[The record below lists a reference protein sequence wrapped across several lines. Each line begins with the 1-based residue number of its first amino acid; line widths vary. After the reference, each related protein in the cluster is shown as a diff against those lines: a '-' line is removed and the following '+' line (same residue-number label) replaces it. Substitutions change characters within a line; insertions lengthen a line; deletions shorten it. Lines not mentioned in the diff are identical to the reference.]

1 KDMRVKIE
9 KCENAEKVLDEN
21 DKKDILSFIEDVPHG
36 VYSMMKEYPDIVECS
51 NNLAIF
57 EIKDDVLK
65 VTISLR
71 SSNPETFDAHT
82 EDVSKVYEK
91 YGFEVKKE
99 DYYKPWAFAKDSE
112 LRNLALETYKD
123 LFGKEMKVEV
133 VHAALEPAVFIDTFP
148 DMEMISI
155 GPTMKD
161 VHSPKERLSI
171 ESTQRTYEFVKS
183 LLERL

>member
-1 KDMRVKIE
+1 MKNKE
-9 KCENAEKVLDEN
+9 
-21 DKKDILSFIEDVPHG
+21 DILSFIEEVPHG

-99 DYYKPWAFAKDSE
+99 DYYKPWAFAKDSD

-123 LFGKEMKVEV
+123 LFGKRNESGSS
-133 VHAALEPAVFIDTFP
+133 PC
-148 DMEMISI
+148 SI
-155 GPTMKD
+155 GTSSVYRHIPRHGND
-161 VHSPKERLSI
+161 LH
-171 ESTQRTYEFVKS
+171 RTYY
-183 LLERL
+183 ERRSQS